1 MIKLHN
7 KSLNNLGLTV
17 NGNNLWFID
26 STKRVNNVMTIDAL
40 EVQPD
45 FLVLPFF
52 NNKKPFVNLN
62 GNFIIPKTNLVENS
76 YTLSNKVISKLLL
89 FKYLW
94 NFKKIRYHG
103 KGYKIRKSNKTCRL
117 NFRFGKS
124 HWTRVLFD
132 NNIFNVRRTKKNTYT
147 FLSIKSYNLVDLK
160 KLIKKI
166 KGVSH
171 YTKRGVRLTRQY
183 FKKRFGK
190 VSQANSVYK

>member
-1 MIKLHN
+1 MVKLHN
-7 KSLNNLGLTV
+7 KSSNNLGVSV
-17 NGNNLWFID
+17 NGNNLWCID
-26 STKRVNNVMTIDAL
+26 TLKRVKNILTIDELDTQPTTIILPISNNVR
-40 EVQPD
+40 P
-45 FLVLPFF
+45 
-52 NNKKPFVNLN
+52 NVNLN
-62 GNFIIPKTNLVENS
+62 GNFIIPKINPTIN
-76 YTLSNKVISKLLL
+76 YKKSNKIVSKLLL

-124 HWTRVLFD
+124 HWTRVIFD
-132 NNIFNVRRTKKNTYT
+132 NSLFNVRRTKKNTYA
-147 FLSIKSYNLVDLK
+147 FLSIKSYNLIDLK

-171 YTKRGVRLTRQY
+171 YTKRGVRLTRQF